1 MKILII
7 DCKVRYDYFKFL
19 IMYYFRFIFFFLI
32 CCVILN
38 DYVIL
43 IYVETSFFFVWC
55 VCRGFFFG
63 WGGGLI
69 FDWWGK
75 GLEFCGTGR
84 FGSNGGGSFVF
95 DWFWGFFSGGGE
107 YFVLYWDWGF
117 VFLYFVR
124 RFVNE
129 NIKWVVWFNKVYII
143 KFE

>member
-1 MKILII
+1 MIVELDMNFFSFWLSI
-7 DCKVRYDYFKFL
+7 FL
-19 IMYYFRFIFFFLI
+19 DLFFFFWFVVWFWTISWFWFMLRG
-32 CCVILN
+32 V
-38 DYVIL
+38 
-43 IYVETSFFFVWC
+43 FFFVWC

-69 FDWWGK
+69 FDWWGE

-84 FGSNGGGSFVF
+84 FVSNGGGSFVI

-107 YFVLYWDWGF
+107 YFVLYWDWRF

-143 KFE
+143 EFE

>member
-1 MKILII
+1 MIILSFWLCII
-7 DCKVRYDYFKFL
+7 LDL
-19 IMYYFRFIFFFLI
+19 FFFFWFVVWFWTISWFWFMLRR
-32 CCVILN
+32 V
-38 DYVIL
+38 
-43 IYVETSFFFVWC
+43 FFFVWC

-75 GLEFCGTGR
+75 GLEFCGTRR
-84 FGSNGGGSFVF
+84 FASNGGGSFVI

-143 KFE
+143 EFE